1 MCQDDNC
8 LPIYNMLQ
16 GPVRRGG
23 GGSKAL
29 ECVKEPANS
38 TLMTIPYL

>member
-1 MCQDDNC
+1 MGQDDNCC
-8 LPIYNMLQ
+8 LPIYNYVAR
-16 GPVRRGG
+16 PCKEG

-29 ECVKEPANS
+29 ECVEEPANS